1 MSTGEYA
8 GGGGNDVPTYPPLV
22 VTAGSSES
30 PEGGGDTLESGPSST
45 MIMMNVDGYEANVE
59 VVENSV

>member
-8 GGGGNDVPTYPPLV
+8 GGGSSDVPTYPPL
-22 VTAGSSES
+22 AGSSDS
-30 PEGGGDTLESGPSST
+30 PDGGGDTLESGPSST